1 LRRNSTGS
9 KIPCHADLPE
19 RGEMKKPQVLNI
31 GLPKGSL
38 QESTLKLFRKAGFT
52 ISVGSRSYIPS
63 IDDEE
68 LSGLLIR
75 AQEMA
80 RYVQDGILD
89 LGLTGRDWVLEQ
101 NAKVKEVCPL
111 QYAKGGLR
119 PVRWVVAVPNE
130 SPIRRIEDLGGKRIA
145 TELVQYTRRFL
156 RERGIEAQVEFSW
169 GATEVKAPRL
179 ADAIVE
185 LTETGSTLRANNL
198 RIVGTILEST
208 TVLIA
213 NRQAWKNPWKR
224 EKIRRI
230 EMLLT
235 GALRAEEKVGLK
247 MNVKR
252 SDLSRVLK
260 VLPAMQNP
268 TLSSLSEE
276 GWFSLEVIVDEKVVR
291 DLIPVLKNAGASGI
305 VEYPLNKVIP

>member
-1 LRRNSTGS
+1 
-9 KIPCHADLPE
+9 
-19 RGEMKKPQVLNI
+19 MKDQTKGHGRFLSI

-38 QESTLKLFRKAGFT
+38 QESTLALFRKAGFGIT
-52 ISVGSRSYIPS
+52 VSSRSYVPH

-89 LGLTGRDWVLEQ
+89 VGLTGRDWVLEQ

-111 QYAKGGLR
+111 LYAKGGMR
-119 PVRWVVAVPNE
+119 PVRWVVAVPND
-130 SPIRRIEDLGGKRIA
+130 SPIRRVEDLGGKRIA
-145 TELVQYTRRFL
+145 TELVQYTKRFL
-156 RERGIEAQVEFSW
+156 REKGLEAQVEFSW

-185 LTETGSTLRANNL
+185 LTETGSSLRANNL
-198 RIVGTILEST
+198 RIVETVLEST

-213 NRQAWKNPWKR
+213 NRESWKDPWKR
-224 EKIRRI
+224 RKI
-230 EMLLT
+230 ENVAMLLQ
-235 GALRAEEKVGLK
+235 GALRAEGKVGLK
-247 MNVKR
+247 MNVGREKL
-252 SDLSRVLK
+252 DRVLS
-260 VLPAMQNP
+260 VLPALQNP
-268 TLSSLSEE
+268 TISSLSEA
-276 GWFSLEVIVDEKVVR
+276 GWFSLEVIVDEKTVR
-291 DLIPVLKNAGASGI
+291 ELIPVLKTEGASGI

>member
-1 LRRNSTGS
+1 
-9 KIPCHADLPE
+9 
-19 RGEMKKPQVLNI
+19 MKEKAIKVLNI

-38 QESTLKLFRKAGFT
+38 QESTLALFRKAGFT
-52 ISVGSRSYIPS
+52 ITVGSRSYVPS

-101 NAKVKEVCPL
+101 NAKVKEVGTL

-119 PVRWVVAVPNE
+119 TVRWVVAVPND
-130 SPIRRIEDLGGKRIA
+130 SPIRRIKDLRGKRVA
-145 TELVQYTRRFL
+145 TELVQFTRRFL
-156 RERGIEAQVEFSW
+156 KERDIDARVEFSW

-185 LTETGSTLRANNL
+185 LVETGSSLQANNL
-198 RIVGTILEST
+198 RIVDTILEST

-213 NRQAWKNPWKR
+213 NRDAWKDPWKR
-224 EKIRRI
+224 QKMETIAL
-230 EMLLT
+230 LLT
-235 GALRAEEKVGLK
+235 GALLAQEKVGLK
-247 MNVKR
+247 MNVAR
-252 SDLSRVLK
+252 INLDRVLK
-260 VLPAMQNP
+260 VLPALQNP
-268 TLSSLSEE
+268 TISSLSEA
-276 GWFSLEVIVDEKVVR
+276 GWFSLEVIVDEKTVR
-291 DLIPVLKNAGASGI
+291 ELIPVLKKTGASGI

>member
-1 LRRNSTGS
+1 MNKR
-9 KIPCHADLPE
+9 
-19 RGEMKKPQVLNI
+19 KPVLNI

-119 PVRWVVAVPNE
+119 PVRWVVAVPND
-130 SPIRRIEDLGGKRIA
+130 SSIRRIEDLAGKRIA

-156 RERGIEAQVEFSW
+156 RDRGIEAQVEFSW

-213 NRQAWKNPWKR
+213 NREAWKNPWKR
-224 EKIRRI
+224 EKIRKI
-230 EMLLT
+230 EMLLA

-247 MNVKR
+247 MNVQQG
-252 SDLSRVLK
+252 DLSRILK

-268 TLSSLSEE
+268 TVSSLSEE
-276 GWFSLEVIVDEKVVR
+276 GWFSLEVIVDERVVR
-291 DLIPVLKNAGASGI
+291 DLIPVLKSVGASGI

>member
-1 LRRNSTGS
+1 MKEKARR
-9 KIPCHADLPE
+9 
-19 RGEMKKPQVLNI
+19 VLSV

-38 QESTLKLFRKAGFT
+38 QESTLTLFRKAGFAVT
-52 ISVGSRSYIPS
+52 VGSRSYIPS

-89 LGLTGRDWVLEQ
+89 LGLTGRDWVMEQ
-101 NAKVKEVCPL
+101 NARVKEVCTL

-119 PVRWVVAVPNE
+119 PVRWVVAVPTD
-130 SPIRRIEDLGGKRIA
+130 SPIRRIEDLKGKRVA
-145 TELVQYTRRFL
+145 TELVQFTRRFL
-156 RERGIEAQVEFSW
+156 KERGIDALVEFSW

-185 LTETGSTLRANNL
+185 LTETGSSLAANNL
-198 RIVGTILEST
+198 RIVDTILEST

-213 NRQAWKNPWKR
+213 NRDAWKDPWKR
-224 EKIRRI
+224 QKIETI
-230 EMLLT
+230 ALLLT
-235 GALRAEEKVGLK
+235 GALRAQEKVGLK
-247 MNVKR
+247 MNVR
-252 SDLSRVLK
+252 RADLDRVLK
-260 VLPAMQNP
+260 VLPALQNP
-268 TLSSLSEE
+268 TISSLSEA
-276 GWFSLEVIVDEKVVR
+276 GWFSLEVIVDEKTVR
-291 DLIPVLKNAGASGI
+291 DLIPLLKKTGASGI

>member
-1 LRRNSTGS
+1 MKETDRN
-9 KIPCHADLPE
+9 
-19 RGEMKKPQVLNI
+19 VLNI
-31 GLPKGSL
+31 GLPKGSF
-38 QESTLKLFRKAGFT
+38 QDSTLHLFRKAGFS
-52 ISVGSRSYIPS
+52 INVGSRSYIPT
-63 IDDEE
+63 IDDPE

-89 LGLTGRDWVLEQ
+89 IGLTGRDWVLEQ

-111 QYAKGGLR
+111 LYARGGLR
-119 PVRWVVAVPNE
+119 PVRWVVAVPND
-130 SPIRRIEDLGGKRIA
+130 SPIRRLQDLQGKRVA
-145 TELVQYTRRFL
+145 TELVQFTRRYL
-156 RERGIEAQVEFSW
+156 KEKGIAAHVEFSW

-185 LTETGSTLRANNL
+185 LTETGSSLRANNL
-198 RIVGTILEST
+198 RIVETVLEST

-213 NRQAWKNPWKR
+213 NRDSWKDPWKR
-224 EKIRRI
+224 QKIENI
-230 EMLLT
+230 AMLLQ

-247 MNVKR
+247 MNVER
-252 SDLSRVLK
+252 GDLDRILK

-268 TLSSLSEE
+268 TISTLSKA
-276 GWFSLEVIVDEKVVR
+276 GWFSLEVIVDEKTVR
-291 DLIPVLKNAGASGI
+291 ELIPVLKKEGASGI

>member
-1 LRRNSTGS
+1 MPPKGHN
-9 KIPCHADLPE
+9 I
-19 RGEMKKPQVLNI
+19 LNI

-52 ISVGSRSYIPS
+52 ISVGPRSYIPS
-63 IDDEE
+63 IDDPE

-101 NAKVKEVCPL
+101 NAKVREVCPL
-111 QYAKGGLR
+111 LYAKGGLR
-119 PVRWVVAVPNE
+119 PVRWVVAVPND
-130 SPIRRIEDLGGKRIA
+130 SPIRKIADLAGKRIA

-156 RERGIEAQVEFSW
+156 RERGVEAQVEFSW
-169 GATEVKAPRL
+169 GATEVKAPLL

-198 RIVGTILEST
+198 RIVDTILEST

-213 NRQAWKNPWKR
+213 NRESWKNPWKR
-224 EKIRRI
+224 RKIETI
-230 EMLLT
+230 EMLLA
-235 GALRAEEKVGLK
+235 GALRAEEKVGVK
-247 MNVKR
+247 MNVK
-252 SDLSRVLK
+252 SADLDRLLK

-268 TLSSLSEE
+268 TVSSLSEA
-276 GWFSLEVIVDEKVVR
+276 GWFSLEVIVDEKTVR
-291 DLIPVLKNAGASGI
+291 ELIPILKKVGASGI

>member
-1 LRRNSTGS
+1 
-9 KIPCHADLPE
+9 
-19 RGEMKKPQVLNI
+19 MKEKGVNVLNI

-38 QESTLKLFRKAGFT
+38 QDTTLHLFRKAGFP
-52 ISVGSRSYIPS
+52 IAVGSRSYIPS
-63 IDDEE
+63 IDDPE

-89 LGLTGRDWVLEQ
+89 VGLTGRDWVLEQ
-101 NAKVKEVCPL
+101 NARVKEVCPL
-111 QYAKGGLR
+111 LYARGGLR

-130 SPIRRIEDLGGKRIA
+130 SPIRRLQDLQGKRVA
-145 TELVQYTRRFL
+145 TELVQFTRRYL
-156 RERGIEAQVEFSW
+156 KEKGVEAQVEFSW

-185 LTETGSTLRANNL
+185 LTETGSSLRANNL
-198 RIVGTILEST
+198 RVVETVLEST

-213 NRQAWKNPWKR
+213 NRESWKEPWKR
-224 EKIRRI
+224 QKIETI
-230 EMLLT
+230 AMLLQ

-247 MNVKR
+247 MNVGR
-252 SDLSRVLK
+252 ADLDRILR

-268 TLSSLSEE
+268 TISTLSEA
-276 GWFSLEVIVDEKVVR
+276 GWFSLEVIVDEKTVR
-291 DLIPVLKNAGASGI
+291 ELIPVLKKEGASGI

>member
-1 LRRNSTGS
+1 MR
-9 KIPCHADLPE
+9 E
-19 RGEMKKPQVLNI
+19 KKGRILTI

-38 QESTLKLFRKAGFT
+38 QDSTIKLFRKAGFT
-52 ISVGSRSYIPS
+52 ISTGSRSYIPS

-75 AQEMA
+75 AQEM
-80 RYVQDGILD
+80 DGILD
-89 LGLTGRDWVLEQ
+89 LGLTGRDWVMEQ

-130 SPIRRIEDLGGKRIA
+130 SPIKRIEDLGGKRVA

-156 RERGIEAQVEFSW
+156 RERGIDAIVEFSW

-198 RIVGTILEST
+198 RIVDTIMEST

-213 NRQAWKNPWKR
+213 NRDAWKDPWKR
-224 EKIRRI
+224 KKIENI
-230 EMLLT
+230 AMLLT
-235 GALRAEEKVGLK
+235 GALRAEEKVGVK
-247 MNVKR
+247 MNVDR
-252 SDLSRVLK
+252 VNLDRVLK
-260 VLPAMQNP
+260 VLPALHTP
-268 TLSSLSEE
+268 TMSSLSEE
-276 GWFSLEVIVDEKVVR
+276 GWFSLEVIVDEKTVR
-291 DLIPVLKNAGASGI
+291 ELIPVLKASGASGI

>member
-1 LRRNSTGS
+1 MKEKKR
-9 KIPCHADLPE
+9 KI
-19 RGEMKKPQVLNI
+19 LNM

-38 QESTLKLFRKAGFT
+38 QESTLHLFHKAGFN
-52 ISVGSRSYIPS
+52 INVGSRSYVPT
-63 IDDEE
+63 IDDPE

-89 LGLTGRDWVLEQ
+89 MGLTGRDWVLEQ
-101 NAKVKEVCPL
+101 NARVKEVCPL
-111 QYAKGGLR
+111 LYARGGLR
-119 PVRWVVAVPNE
+119 PVRWVVAVPND
-130 SPIRRIEDLGGKRIA
+130 SPIQRIRDLQGKRVA
-145 TELVQYTRRFL
+145 TELVQFTRRYL
-156 RERGIEAQVEFSW
+156 KKKGVEALVEFSW

-185 LTETGSTLRANNL
+185 LTETGSSLRANNL
-198 RIVGTILEST
+198 RIVETILEST

-213 NRQAWKNPWKR
+213 NREAWKDPWKR
-224 EKIRRI
+224 EKIGNI
-230 EMLLT
+230 ALLLQ

-247 MNVKR
+247 MNVGR
-252 SDLSRVLK
+252 SDLDRILK

-268 TLSSLSEE
+268 TISTLSEA
-276 GWFSLEVIVDEKVVR
+276 GWFSLEVIVDQKIVR
-291 DLIPVLKNAGASGI
+291 DLAPLLKKEGASGI

>member
-1 LRRNSTGS
+1 MKQKTG
-9 KIPCHADLPE
+9 KI
-19 RGEMKKPQVLNI
+19 LNL

-38 QESTLKLFRKAGFT
+38 QESTFKLFRKAGFT
-52 ISVGSRSYIPS
+52 VSVGSRSYIPA
-63 IDDEE
+63 IDDDE

-101 NAKVKEVCPL
+101 NARVKEVCPL
-111 QYAKGGLR
+111 NYAKGGLR
-119 PVRWVVAVPNE
+119 PVRWVVAVPND
-130 SPIRRIEDLGGKRIA
+130 SPIRRIEDLAGKRVA

-156 RERGIEAQVEFSW
+156 RERGIESLVEFSW

-198 RIVGTILEST
+198 RIVDTILEST

-213 NRQAWKNPWKR
+213 NRDAWKDPWKR
-224 EKIRRI
+224 QKIENI
-230 EMLLT
+230 ALLLN

-247 MNVKR
+247 MNVR
-252 SDLSRVLK
+252 RADLDRVLK

-268 TLSSLSEE
+268 TISSLSEA
-276 GWFSLEVIVDEKVVR
+276 GWFSLEVIVDEKKVR
-291 DLIPVLKNAGASGI
+291 ELIPVLKNTGASGI